1 MKRVDSAKI
10 VLTDMPFTVT
20 TRKRGGAEHTNLA
33 HTEGAAMSLA
43 LMMRRASDEY
53 CCESM
58 VTVRDNT
65 GSVVAAWRGGG
76 WGWQP
81 LAQSPCISAAARLAL
96 QPLAPKVAPTAA
108 SRFMRVPT
116 EPLQSD
122 PSISVVTEHSAA

>member
-1 MKRVDSAKI
+1 
-10 VLTDMPFTVT
+10 MPYTVT

-58 VTVRDNT
+58 VTVRD
-65 GSVVAAWRGGG
+65 GSGNVVSAWRGGG

-81 LAQSPCISAAARLAL
+81 LAQSRCPQDSGQRAL
-96 QPLAPKVAPTAA
+96 QPLAPKVMPRAT

-116 EPLQSD
+116 EPMRQSD
-122 PSISVVTEHSAA
+122 PSISVTEHSAA